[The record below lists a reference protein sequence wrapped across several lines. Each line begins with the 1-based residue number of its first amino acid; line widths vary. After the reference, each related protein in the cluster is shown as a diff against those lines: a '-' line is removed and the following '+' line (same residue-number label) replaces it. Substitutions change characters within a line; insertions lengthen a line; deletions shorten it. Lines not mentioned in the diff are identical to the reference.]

1 MLERGLLFDV
11 ALVFLKQ
18 PWLLVCCVP
27 GVVECLTGVGI
38 GKMDLQIKIQRRSA
52 SIYEYAKSSECEERD
67 RLPRTG
73 IGEKG
78 F

>member
-1 MLERGLLFDV
+1 M
-11 ALVFLKQ
+11 
-18 PWLLVCCVP
+18 P

-38 GKMDLQIKIQRRSA
+38 GKMYLQIKKQRRRA
-52 SIYEYAKSSECEERD
+52 SINEYAKSSECEERD
-67 RLPRTG
+67 CLPRTG

>member
-1 MLERGLLFDV
+1 M
-11 ALVFLKQ
+11 
-18 PWLLVCCVP
+18 P

-38 GKMDLQIKIQRRSA
+38 GKMYLQIKTQRKSA

-67 RLPRTG
+67 RLPCTG